1 MPSTPDLIGRE
12 TPRIFT
18 PQLRPLTP
26 ETSWGFSV
34 IEFAT
39 DMLGIDLMPWQQWLL
54 IHALERNP
62 DGTPRFRTVLVLV
75 ARQNGKSTLLQVL
88 SLYMLFVAQVTL
100 VLGTAQDLDTAE
112 DLWADTVS
120 MAEAVDELA
129 AGIQAVVRTNGK
141 KSMDLEGDK
150 RYKVKAASRKA
161 GRGRAGDLILLDEL
175 REHQKWDAWG
185 AITKTTMARRD
196 AQVWCT
202 SNAGDGKSIVLA
214 RLRRIAHARLG
225 DPDGI
230 CEGLT
235 VEADDSLG
243 IFEWSALPGCDIRDR
258 AAWAQ
263 ANPSLGHTITER
275 AIRSAAATDPDDVF
289 RTEVLCQWVD
299 RMADSPDELNPT
311 TWAACEDIDA
321 APESGLVLGLD
332 VAPWQ
337 ASASIVVC
345 GADEDGR
352 PVVELVERRR
362 RTGWVVARL
371 QELVE
376 RHGQMVVVID
386 PAGPV
391 GSMLA
396 ELDEAGLDI
405 VELSGREAGRA
416 ITTMTFAVSGAVVAH
431 RGDPLMAAAVAGA
444 ELRKS
449 GDSTR
454 WSRTDS
460 EVDISPIV
468 AATWAYW
475 QWSQDAAADYDV
487 SESAY

>member
-1 MPSTPDLIGRE
+1 VPSTLDLIGRE

-18 PQLRPLTP
+18 PPLRTLTP

-88 SLYMLFVAQVTL
+88 SLFMLFVVQVTL

-243 IFEWSALPGCDIRDR
+243 IFEWSALPGCDIHDR
-258 AAWAQ
+258 TAWAQ

-321 APESGLVLGLD
+321 VPESGLVLGPVSSTHLKLPTIFS
-332 VAPWQ
+332 VYI
-337 ASASIVVC
+337 SVVT
-345 GADEDGR
+345 
-352 PVVELVERRR
+352 P
-362 RTGWVVARL
+362 
-371 QELVE
+371 Q
-376 RHGQMVVVID
+376 
-386 PAGPV
+386 
-391 GSMLA
+391 
-396 ELDEAGLDI
+396 
-405 VELSGREAGRA
+405 
-416 ITTMTFAVSGAVVAH
+416 
-431 RGDPLMAAAVAGA
+431 
-444 ELRKS
+444 
-449 GDSTR
+449 
-454 WSRTDS
+454 
-460 EVDISPIV
+460 
-468 AATWAYW
+468 
-475 QWSQDAAADYDV
+475 
-487 SESAY
+487 